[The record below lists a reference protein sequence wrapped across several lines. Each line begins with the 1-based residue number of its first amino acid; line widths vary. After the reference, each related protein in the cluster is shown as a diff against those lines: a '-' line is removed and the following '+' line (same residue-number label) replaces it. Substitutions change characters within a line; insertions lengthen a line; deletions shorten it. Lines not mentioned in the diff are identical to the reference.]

1 MIRPVKFAATLLT
14 ASALCAP
21 AFAQYGGYPQPAYP
35 APQTQGQYQ
44 AQYQAPYQ
52 PQAQAPSAGGPLAS
66 IFACQAGGNRQSTGA
81 VLGALAGGAIGNRVA
96 DNERTLGTV
105 LGAALGA
112 AAGSYIGCRMQVSD
126 QQRAQTAAQMALENG
141 RSQYWTEQ
149 QTGASGRTD
158 IIETYYMPAPPAP
171 RLSVETVA
179 FSQGIE
185 RPREYQPSEGTYSAT
200 AAAAIRSGPSNRAS
214 QIGAVRA
221 GERVDALVRV
231 EGSPWLLAIRGNE
244 VLGYVSETNLR
255 LQSPQ
260 LGQPQQAQ
268 NGPLCRVFDQT
279 FQARGGQPE
288 VQRYRACRD
297 GQGQWVIQA

>member
-1 MIRPVKFAATLLT
+1 MTASFRLTAAVL
-14 ASALCAP
+14 ASALVCAP
-21 AFAQYGGYPQPAYP
+21 AYAQYGQPAYGQPAYP
-35 APQTQGQYQ
+35 APQT
-44 AQYQAPYQ
+44 A
-52 PQAQAPSAGGPLAS
+52 PQAGGGPLSS
-66 IFACQAGGNRQSTGA
+66 IFSCQAGGNRQSTGA
-81 VLGALAGGAIGNRVA
+81 LLGALAGGAIGNRVA

-105 LGAALGA
+105 LGAAIGA
-112 AAGSYIGCRMQVSD
+112 AAGSYIGCRMQVAD
-126 QQRAQTAAQMALENG
+126 QQRAQASAQLALEQG

-158 IIETYYMPAPPAP
+158 IVETYYLPAPPAP

-185 RPREYQPSEGTYSAT
+185 RPREYVPSEGTYTAT
-200 AAAAIRSGPSNRAS
+200 AAAVIRSGPSTRAQ
-214 QIGAVRA
+214 QIGSLRA
-221 GERVDALVRV
+221 GDRVDALVRV
-231 EGSPWLLAIRGNE
+231 EGSPWLLAIRGNA

-260 LGQPQQAQ
+260 LAQAQQAQ
-268 NGPLCRVFDQT
+268 NGPMCRVFDQT

-297 GQGQWVIQA
+297 AQGQWVIQA